1 MPDHFPLALQ
11 ELGLLPAEAH
21 VYLAL
26 VRNGALS
33 GTAVASVT
41 GYPRSSVYLT
51 LNSLLDKGLIEGGP
65 GHGSRFFVVPPN
77 KALSSLVMQEK
88 EAIAER
94 EKIAAELGRRLSS
107 LLEPVETTPDKLIQV
122 IRSPRGVAERYERLQ
137 LEAKRSN
144 EVFVKAPFFVT
155 PGNPVQERAGR
166 HGVRVR
172 AVYERAVLEV
182 PAVRPYLARWVAQG
196 EQVRIYDGALPH
208 KLAIFDRKRALVHL
222 TMPGDQM
229 RTLYIDHPELA
240 VSLGIAFDA
249 LWERSKPLG
258 NVDQKKSSP
267 DSITS
272 RVRKRMGNTQASRF
286 RKRKTRAN
294 HPAN

>member
-1 MPDHFPLALQ
+1 MRDDFRSALQ

-21 VYLAL
+21 VYFAL

-51 LNSLLDKGLIEGGP
+51 LNSLLEKGLIEGGP
-65 GHGSRFFVVPPN
+65 GHGSRFFVVPPD
-77 KALSSLVMQEK
+77 KALPSLIMQEK

-94 EKIAAELGRRLSS
+94 EKIAADLGRRLSS
-107 LLEPVETTPDKLIQV
+107 LLEPTETTPDKLIQV

-144 EVFVKAPFFVT
+144 EVFVKAPFFVA
-155 PGNPVQERAGR
+155 PGNPVQKRASR

-172 AVYERAVLEV
+172 AIYERAVLEV
-182 PAVRPYLARWVAQG
+182 AAVKPYLAVWVAQG
-196 EQVRIYDGALPH
+196 EQVRIYDGELPH

-240 VSLGIAFDA
+240 VSLGIAFDS
-249 LWERSKPLG
+249 LWEGSKPLENADHG
-258 NVDQKKSSP
+258 ESSA
-267 DSITS
+267 DSIAVG
-272 RVRKRMGNTQASRF
+272 RRKRRRNGQARSF
-286 RKRKTRAN
+286 RK
-294 HPAN
+294 

>member
-1 MPDHFPLALQ
+1 MAEDLPLALQ

-65 GHGSRFFVVPPN
+65 AHGSRFFVVPPD
-77 KALSSLVMQEK
+77 KALPSLVMQEK
-88 EAIAER
+88 EAIVQR

-107 LLEPVETTPDKLIQV
+107 LLEPSETTPDKLIQV

-137 LEAKRSN
+137 IEAKRSN

-155 PGNPVQERAGR
+155 PGNPAQEKASR
-166 HGVRVR
+166 HGLRVR
-172 AVYERAVLEV
+172 AVYERAVLDA
-182 PAVRPYLARWVAQG
+182 PAVKPYLARWIAQG
-196 EQVRIYDGALPH
+196 EEVRIYDGELPH

-222 TMPGDQM
+222 AMPGDQM
-229 RTLYIDHPELA
+229 RTLYIEHLELA

-249 LWERSKPLG
+249 IWEHSQPVKDA
-258 NVDQKKSSP
+258 NQKK
-267 DSITS
+267 TS
-272 RVRKRMGNTQASRF
+272 GDVLTIREHKRSANGQASRPG
-286 RKRKTRAN
+286 R
-294 HPAN
+294 